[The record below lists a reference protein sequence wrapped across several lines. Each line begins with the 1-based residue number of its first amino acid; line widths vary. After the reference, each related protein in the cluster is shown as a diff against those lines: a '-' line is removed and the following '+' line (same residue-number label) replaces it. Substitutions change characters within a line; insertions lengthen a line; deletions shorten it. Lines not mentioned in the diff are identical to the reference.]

1 MNGNP
6 FTSWPQRIIT
16 SLLVVVAVA
25 IAAHLADALLMPL
38 VPLLIWAIVL
48 MGVFALLL
56 NWLRR

>member
-6 FTSWPQRIIT
+6 FRSWPQRIIT
-16 SLLVVVAVA
+16 SLLVVLAVA
-25 IAAHLADALLMPL
+25 LAAHLADALLMPL

>member
-16 SLLVVVAVA
+16 SLLVVLAVA

-56 NWLRR
+56 SWLRR